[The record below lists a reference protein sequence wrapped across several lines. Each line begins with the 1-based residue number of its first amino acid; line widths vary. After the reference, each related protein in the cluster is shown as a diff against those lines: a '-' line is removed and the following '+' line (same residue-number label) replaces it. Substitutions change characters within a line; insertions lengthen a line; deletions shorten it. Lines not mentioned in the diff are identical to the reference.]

1 VPHKLPA
8 RPATFRQSAPSHLAF
23 APIVLTTMQVRYFN
37 ECQWADVSDG
47 LIYQFI
53 DADGETL
60 AEVALKD
67 SDGQLWKFEVMLPDR
82 YKLDNVNPG
91 GIVASQASARRI
103 AELILLST
111 IVNR

>member
-1 VPHKLPA
+1 
-8 RPATFRQSAPSHLAF
+8 
-23 APIVLTTMQVRYFN
+23 MQVRYYN
-37 ECQWADVSDG
+37 ECQWLDVGEG
-47 LIYQFI
+47 LIFQFV

-67 SDGQLWKFEVMLPDR
+67 SDGQLWKFEVMVPDR

-103 AELILLST
+103 AESILLAT

>member
-1 VPHKLPA
+1 MACSL
-8 RPATFRQSAPSHLAF
+8 RL
-23 APIVLTTMQVRYFN
+23 MQVRYYN
-37 ECQWADVSDG
+37 ECQWLDVGEG
-47 LIYQFI
+47 LIFQFV

-67 SDGQLWKFEVMLPDR
+67 SDGQLWKFEVMVPDR

-103 AELILLST
+103 AESILLAT